1 LHTMPRVSHRAWRCT
16 LVVAVAVTQAGL
28 IPGQEAAK
36 LSAPP
41 DFYQGSI
48 GAAADEVVAAW
59 ARWRK
64 ADLELEQHV
73 FRQPMGEGR
82 EMLRRAL
89 GNFRGFLD
97 KRRSYSEA
105 VLAYLDKRRTEPRPG
120 QPAVT
125 LAEVY
130 QDHIYE
136 LGMHLASVRERLRAL
151 REYPEWTQV
160 RRGIQPESD
169 LAFKLQSSRRAE
181 MPLELSLGEARPPAV
196 VTPLAYRNLD
206 QQFMDQLNRLWTRY
220 YQALADALEQKPGG
234 AAPLTP
240 PGSADPA
247 APAARVP
254 EAAAPAAQSAGNP
267 LAGIWTYQERSQKFN
282 GVAEPGNVLLELWIE
297 NGLLVGRYRA
307 DLPGFQ
313 GNRKVDLRLRGRI
326 ARGGASQTL
335 DFESKDPSG
344 TGQIVLEG
352 PSGGGMELMVDRRV
366 SSNSAIPR
374 GREVLRR
381 R

>member
-1 LHTMPRVSHRAWRCT
+1 MPHVSLRAWRCT
-16 LVVAVAVTQAGL
+16 LVVAVTVSQAGFL
-28 IPGQEAAK
+28 PGQEAAK
-36 LSAPP
+36 LSSPP

-64 ADLELEQHV
+64 ADQELEQHV

-89 GNFRGFLD
+89 GNFREFLD
-97 KRRSYSEA
+97 KRRSYSES

-120 QPAVT
+120 QPVVT

-136 LGMHLASVRERLRAL
+136 LGMHLASVRERLSAL

-169 LAFKLQSSRRAE
+169 LAFKLQSSRRSE
-181 MPLELSLGEARPPAV
+181 MPVELSLGDARPPAV
-196 VTPLAYRNLD
+196 ITSLAYRNLD

-240 PGSADPA
+240 PGSTDPA
-247 APAARVP
+247 APAARVT
-254 EAAAPAAQSAGNP
+254 EAAPPAQSAGNP
-267 LAGIWTYQERSQKFN
+267 LAGIWTYQARSQKFN

-297 NGLLVGRYRA
+297 NGLLLGRYRA

-313 GNRKVDLRLRGRI
+313 GDRKVDLRLRGHI
-326 ARGGASQTL
+326 APAGASQTL
-335 DFESKDPSG
+335 DFESKDPAG

-366 SSNSAIPR
+366 STVSAIPR